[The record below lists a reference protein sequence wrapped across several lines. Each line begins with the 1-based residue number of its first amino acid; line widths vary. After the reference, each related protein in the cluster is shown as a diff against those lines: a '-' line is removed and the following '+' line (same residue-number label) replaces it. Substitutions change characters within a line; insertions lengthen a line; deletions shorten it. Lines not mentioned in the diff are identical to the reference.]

1 VSENQKRNKPSDSLL
16 NRLSAYQYTKWLSM
30 NLVNEEKSSI
40 KKYVFFISHSTKDTG
55 LYVQDLCE
63 IFETL
68 RVQNFFADRDAPLG
82 SFLPDQVKNAID
94 NSELF
99 LVIFTQ
105 NSRTSPWVNQEIGYA
120 LGKGVPVI
128 PLRKGNIR
136 IKGLIETAR
145 YVELKQNPMETVQ
158 EVFSKLS
165 AMSLSSSAQAIIIT
179 VVASLKL
186 NEKFGKKY
194 EAKK

>member
-99 LVIFTQ
+99 LVICA
-105 NSRTSPWVNQEIGYA
+105 W
-120 LGKGVPVI
+120 
-128 PLRKGNIR
+128 
-136 IKGLIETAR
+136 
-145 YVELKQNPMETVQ
+145 
-158 EVFSKLS
+158 
-165 AMSLSSSAQAIIIT
+165 
-179 VVASLKL
+179 
-186 NEKFGKKY
+186 
-194 EAKK
+194 

>member
-1 VSENQKRNKPSDSLL
+1 
-16 NRLSAYQYTKWLSM
+16 
-30 NLVNEEKSSI
+30 
-40 KKYVFFISHSTKDTG
+40 
-55 LYVQDLCE
+55 
-63 IFETL
+63 
-68 RVQNFFADRDAPLG
+68 
-82 SFLPDQVKNAID
+82 
-94 NSELF
+94 
-99 LVIFTQ
+99 
-105 NSRTSPWVNQEIGYA
+105 
-120 LGKGVPVI
+120 
-128 PLRKGNIR
+128 LRKGNIR